1 MAGEGLIEAV
11 AELDRLRAGSWEVAQ
26 THHSLRPYLLEE
38 TYELL
43 DAIAD
48 GDRAELRAELGDVLL
63 QVLFHAR
70 IAEED
75 PEDPFDIDDVART
88 LVAKLR
94 GRAPRTVDGEGNV
107 IDADERERMWQE
119 RKAQERLAGGK
130 SRASCMD
137 GIVTAM
143 PALALAQKVLGRVR
157 AAGLPADQ
165 VPAQLRGVPLGYR
178 EDDAED
184 SLRGAVLEFMAQ
196 VRRAEAQAAGG
207 GSWVGHWRPED

>member
-11 AELDRLRAGSWEVAQ
+11 AELDRLRAGSWETAQ

-43 DAIAD
+43 DAID
-48 GDRAELRAELGDVLL
+48 GEDRAELRSELGDVLL

-88 LVAKLR
+88 LVAKLQ
-94 GRAPRTVDGEGNV
+94 GRVPRTVDAEGNV
-107 IDADERERMWQE
+107 IGAEEREQMWQA
-119 RKAQERLAGGK
+119 RKAKERP
-130 SRASCMD
+130 RVSCLD
-137 GIVTAM
+137 GIVTAT

-157 AAGLPADQ
+157 AAGLPLEL
-165 VPAQLRGVPLGYR
+165 VPPELLSVPLGYR

-184 SLRGAVLEFMAQ
+184 GLRGAVLAFMAR
-196 VRRAEAQAAGG
+196 VREAESQGG
-207 GSWVGHWRPED
+207 DWVQTWLADN